1 MDTATHFVMGFG
13 LAGLAHLDPVV
24 AATPGLAEAVAIGT
38 VIGSQ
43 APDLDGFTR
52 VRGSAAYIRHHRGI
66 SHSIPALFVWTA
78 AVFAL
83 VQAVTP
89 QTHWLHLLGWI
100 FAAVCLHVF
109 VDLFNAYGTKGLY
122 PFRDKWIAWNAIF
135 IFDPFIF
142 AVHVAGL
149 MLWGA
154 GAEPGPL
161 FFWIYLLIACYYVW
175 RFQAQKRT
183 TALVRESVGKEG
195 TYTIIPTLSWNQWTF
210 VIRTEQH
217 WYVGEVHGGE
227 VTILDVF
234 AIKPESELVAAAKQ
248 SPKVQAFLS
257 FTRYAH
263 VETKEQPFG
272 YEVRW
277 FDLRYRARYQGKSH
291 YMFVAVVYLDKELH
305 IRDSFVGWIHRGEE
319 QLAKKLDPEKEIQ
332 LN

>member
-1 MDTATHFVMGFG
+1 MDTATHFAMGFG

-24 AATPGLAEAVAIGT
+24 ASTPGLAEAVMVGT

-52 VRGSAAYIRHHRGI
+52 FRGSATYIRNHRGV
-66 SHSIPALFVWTA
+66 SHSIPALAVWTA
-78 AVFAL
+78 AIFAF
-83 VQAVTP
+83 VQAISP
-89 QTHWLHLLGWI
+89 QVHWLHLLGWI

-109 VDLFNAYGTKGLY
+109 VDLFNAYGTKGFY
-122 PFRDKWIAWNAIF
+122 PFRDTWISWNVIF

-142 AVHVAGL
+142 AAHLVGL

-154 GAEPGPL
+154 GADPGQVFMWVYLSLIPYY
-161 FFWIYLLIACYYVW
+161 FWRW
-175 RFQAQKRT
+175 QAHKKT
-183 TALVRESVGKEG
+183 VETVRRSVSKDG
-195 TYTIIPTLSWNQWTF
+195 TYTVVPTLSWNLWTF
-210 VIRTEQH
+210 VVKTDQH

-227 VTILDVF
+227 VSILDVF
-234 AIKPESELVAAAKQ
+234 SIKPENDLIAAAKADH
-248 SPKVQAFLS
+248 KVQSFLS

-263 VETKEQPFG
+263 VEAKEQPFG

-277 FDLRYRARYQGKSH
+277 FDLRYRARFPGKSH
-291 YMFVAVVYLDKELH
+291 YMFVAVVYLDKERN

-332 LN
+332 MS